1 MAAGAIVGIPLL
13 YTMEMWWHGM
23 ILPESHLLL
32 VLGAILFFNFLFS
45 LFSGFREECTPASAA
60 MEAVTAVGIGIVF
73 SAVILWLVGEF
84 RVGQS
89 TGEILGRI
97 VFEAAPVSIG
107 VSFANAQ
114 MQGKSRTGEE
124 TGREGQVGGAGKE
137 VDGTGDPPPSL
148 ADRERMQLRAD
159 LKDAGATAAGA
170 AVFALNI
177 APTEEVIMIATRL
190 PYWQVAVML
199 LASLVLGYVIL
210 FASGFE
216 ELQVYVPSVF
226 QHPVAETIVVGAISL
241 VVAACL
247 LFLLGQR
254 ELLGHPSTFLAAVV
268 TLGLPA
274 TVGGAA
280 GRLIL

>member
-1 MAAGAIVGIPLL
+1 MLRAVAAGAIVGIPLL

-23 ILPESHLLL
+23 ILPESHLLI

-45 LFSGFREECTPASAA
+45 LFSGFREETSPASAA
-60 MEAVTAVGIGIVF
+60 MEAVTAVGIGILF

-84 RVGQS
+84 RMGQS

-114 MQGKSRTGEE
+114 IQGKSRTGED
-124 TGREGQVGGAGKE
+124 GEGEA
-137 VDGTGDPPPSL
+137 PPPGPSGTL
-148 ADRERMQLRAD
+148 PERERLQLRAD

-190 PYWQVAVML
+190 PYWQVVVML
-199 LASLVLGYVIL
+199 FATLVLGYVIL

-216 ELQVYVPSVF
+216 EHQVFVPCVF
-226 QHPVAETIVVGAISL
+226 QHPVAETVVVGAISL
-241 VVAACL
+241 AVAACL

-254 ELLGHPSTFLAAVV
+254 ELMGHPTTFLASVV